1 MFSLPNSSIV
11 VHHTQLFIHFTLCH
25 YGSIIVSVGVDLS
38 YQWPLQRLHYPVNY
52 SLTVFKKI
60 YIRIYL
66 LLFTRKISFPLYYL
80 INIDISF

>member
-1 MFSLPNSSIV
+1 MPMFSLPYLSID

-66 LLFTRKISFPLYYL
+66 LLLLERLASHFI
-80 INIDISF
+80 I